1 MKSSNNKRIAINTFI
16 MFSRMLVVMCI
27 SFYASR
33 LLLSTLGVVD
43 FGLFSVVGSVTATFI
58 AIKSLFT
65 ESTQRYLN
73 VAKGKSASTYKEQNI
88 IFNMSLFIHVFLALL
103 FFCVLEFVGSWL
115 LESKLSIPNERKDAA
130 NFVFQIT
137 IFSTVIN
144 ILNIPYDAV
153 IIANEK
159 MGFFA
164 FMSLFDSLVRLLVIY
179 LLPIIGYDYLKTYS
193 LFLLITPITT
203 LLILITYCKRFPEC
217 SYKLIIDKSILKGML
232 SLSSWNFIGN
242 ISFSLIHEGI
252 NMLLNIYGGV
262 VLNASRAIAYQ
273 IKNMTNQVSNNA
285 LIAVRPRIMQ
295 HSVQKDKEL
304 FFEDIF
310 LLSRLS
316 FFILSLVTFPLILF
330 CPQLLKIWLGEFPE
344 QSIIFTRLI
353 LVAIFIRTLH
363 EPINMMNMSFSRI
376 KRQILVESIIMVLCF
391 MAIYFALNIENNV
404 TIPFVVLIVM
414 ELLVIAGLAINAKF
428 ELGFPLQKY
437 INDVIIPMFILVVLS
452 FVSGELIL
460 LNNFDNI
467 IMLLIWGA
475 VALIVEG
482 GGVVLLLNKREKKL
496 LHSLL
501 KR

>member
-1 MKSSNNKRIAINTFI
+1 MYG
-16 MFSRMLVVMCI
+16 RMLVVMCI

-43 FGLFSVVGSVTATFI
+43 FGLYSVVGSVTATFI

-73 VAKGKSASTYKEQNI
+73 VAKGKSDSTYKEQII
-88 IFNMSLFIHVFLALL
+88 IFNISLLIHLFLALL
-103 FFCVLEFVGSWL
+103 FLGVIEFVGTWL
-115 LESKLSIPNERKDAA
+115 LKTQLSIPPERVEATF
-130 NFVFQIT
+130 FVFQIT
-137 IFSTVIN
+137 ILAAVIN
-144 ILNIPYDAV
+144 IISIPYDAV
-153 IIANEK
+153 VIANEK

-164 FMSLFDSLVRLLVIY
+164 FMSLFDSLARLLVIY

-203 LLILITYCKRFPEC
+203 LSILITYCKRFPEC
-217 SYKLIIDKSILKGML
+217 SYKLIIDKSILRGMV

-295 HSVQKDKEL
+295 HSVQKDREL

-316 FFILSLVTFPLILF
+316 FFILALVIFPLILF
-330 CPQLLKIWLGEFPE
+330 CPQLLKIWLGEFPQE
-344 QSIIFTRLI
+344 SIIFTRLLLI
-353 LVAIFIRTLH
+353 AIFVRTLH
-363 EPINMMNMSFSRI
+363 EPINMMNMSFSKI
-376 KRQILVESIIMVLCF
+376 KRQIFVESIIMILCF
-391 MAIYFALNIENNV
+391 MAIYFALNIGNNIA
-404 TIPFVVLIVM
+404 IPFIVLIIM
-414 ELLVIAGLAINAKF
+414 EILVIAGLTINAKY

-437 INDVIIPMFILVVLS
+437 INNVIIPMCILVVLS
-452 FVSGELIL
+452 FVGGELIL
-460 LNNFDNI
+460 LNNCNNI
-467 IMLLIWGA
+467 PLLLLWGA
-475 VALIVEG
+475 IALIVEG
-482 GGVVLLLNKREKKL
+482 GGVALLLNKREHKL
-496 LHSLL
+496 LRTLL